1 MQRCLYCHGAIA
13 KNEDYCH
20 FCGDRSP
27 KQAKATPAT
36 PKTTA
41 VSKPAKGSA
50 VSNATNVVFG
60 VSLAVTAYC
69 FFVEHSLSLPIAI
82 AMSSTLVVIRLL
94 AERVCSDR
102 ARR

>member
-20 FCGDRSP
+20 FCGDGSP
-27 KQAKATPAT
+27 
-36 PKTTA
+36 
-41 VSKPAKGSA
+41 KPAKGKPKTSGA
-50 VSNATNVVFG
+50 SEPMKGSVVSNATNVVFG

-69 FFVEHSLSLPIAI
+69 FFIEHSLPMPIAI
-82 AMSSTLVVIRLL
+82 AMASTLVLIRLL
-94 AERVCSDR
+94 AERLLSDR